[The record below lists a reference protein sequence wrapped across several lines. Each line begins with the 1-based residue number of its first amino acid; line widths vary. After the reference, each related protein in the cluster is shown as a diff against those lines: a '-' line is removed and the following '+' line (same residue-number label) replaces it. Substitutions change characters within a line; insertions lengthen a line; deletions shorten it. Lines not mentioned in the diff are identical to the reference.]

1 MSYGGVDL
9 EVDALVSTVANLI
22 VVTTGVAA
30 IDTLGA
36 ALEQVTL
43 TPLVAERIAG
53 ALREALVLSDPL
65 HRAELIARW
74 QEAER
79 SNVPFGRIVV
89 DESAVHLGIEPIGAG
104 ALVSVLWRHVPAL
117 IWQLEVVAMPLRRQ
131 G

>member
-1 MSYGGVDL
+1 MEQSDEYEAHGESSWGEAGRAGSMSYGGVDL

-74 QEAER
+74 QEAEL
-79 SNVPFGRIVV
+79 S
-89 DESAVHLGIEPIGAG
+89 
-104 ALVSVLWRHVPAL
+104 L
-117 IWQLEVVAMPLRRQ
+117 IHI
-131 G
+131 